1 MIGEALGSYRLTAKL
16 GSGSMGIVFLGE
28 HQRLARRVAIKLLA
42 PEFVRDQRLLQRFF
56 NEARATSLIRH
67 PGIVDI
73 FDCDVD
79 AAGRA
84 YMVMEHLEGE
94 TLADRLCR
102 VGRLPWT
109 VAVDIAGQVAD
120 ALAAAHDKEIVHRD
134 LKPENMFLVGEP
146 GDPGA
151 AATVKVLDFGVAKL
165 LAVDAPTRLTMRGM
179 IVGTPEYMSPEQC
192 GGSGQVDHRADIYAL
207 GCVLFEMLSGLPP
220 FVASDLQ
227 ELIVAHQFRPAPP
240 LAVPAPE
247 VPAWLADLVA
257 RMLSKEPGQR
267 PATMH
272 QISETLR
279 ERRSPGLAAST
290 TIAGRATVDPA
301 AEREEPR
308 EIVRPTGDRPARV
321 VRLGRRRVET
331 AVVLGTALFLTAGLW
346 AARRSSVFKGTSA
359 KAAQTPMTRE
369 AAPPAARPASAAPA
383 VDAVLKATEPARPA
397 PTEPARPAPTG
408 TAATVESPPRRPAPA
423 RAARPARR
431 ARPGVSRPP
440 NVVDT
445 DGIVDL

>member
-16 GSGSMGIVFLGE
+16 GSGAMGIVFLGE

-42 PEFVRDQRLLQRFF
+42 PELVRDQRLLQRFF
-56 NEARATSLIRH
+56 NEARAISLIRH

-94 TLADRLCR
+94 TLADRLGR
-102 VGRLPWT
+102 VGRLSWT
-109 VAVDIAGQVAD
+109 AACGIAGQVAD
-120 ALAAAHDKEIVHRD
+120 ALAAAHDKGIVHRD
-134 LKPENMFLVGEP
+134 LKPENVFLVGEP
-146 GDPGA
+146 SDSGA
-151 AATVKVLDFGVAKL
+151 DATVKVLDFGVAKL

-179 IVGTPEYMSPEQC
+179 LVGTPEYMSPEQC

-227 ELIVAHQFRPAPP
+227 ELIVAHQFRPAPS
-240 LAVPAPE
+240 LAVAASE

-267 PATMH
+267 PPSMH

-290 TIAGRATVDPA
+290 TIAGRATVDPG

-308 EIVRPTGDRPARV
+308 QVARPTGDRPARV

-331 AVVLGTALFLTAGLW
+331 AVVLATALFLTAGVW
-346 AARRSSVFKGTSA
+346 AARRSSGLKGTSA
-359 KAAQTPMTRE
+359 KATETPMTRE
-369 AAPPAARPASAAPA
+369 AAPPAARSAPAAPA
-383 VDAVLKATEPARPA
+383 VDPI
-397 PTEPARPAPTG
+397 PTAAESTRTAPTG
-408 TAATVESPPRRPAPA
+408 TAATVESVPRRPTPA

-431 ARPGVSRPP
+431 TRPGAGRPP